1 MDERVFTI
9 TVGGR
14 AGEGVKKA
22 AQVIAHIFCAAGWN
36 VCQADDYQSLIRG
49 GHNFSTVSTSQTP
62 VYCAHQNHDLLICFD
77 QRSIDKHLKRL
88 KDGALLFY
96 NSDEAQCEQGIPIPM
111 NSLMKKHYH
120 GASNVSLAALAI
132 FAALAGMTQEQLQEQ
147 IVQQYRRDI
156 EENTA
161 YAMEIYGMVSQRC
174 DYGLDWSVN
183 KPFHFV
189 SGIQAIIL
197 GASKAGLDFFY
208 GYPMTPASSLLH
220 YAALKQESLNLF
232 AIHAESELA
241 AINMALGSAMAGCRT
256 AVGSSG
262 GGFALMQEGFSAAGM
277 VEAPLLCI
285 LSSRPGPATGASTYT
300 AQEDLFFA
308 LHQGHGEFG
317 RVVASPD
324 SNNRALSLSAELL
337 ALAWELQIPTI
348 LLTEKHLSEGMADIG
363 MNHPE
368 LPEAK
373 ELPGTAGASYQR
385 YAATPNGVSPLV
397 FPGHKCAPDTVV
409 KWTTLE
415 HLENGVRSDSAADIK
430 AMKDKRGIKAKAIQE
445 ACKRYQTTA
454 EYGEGEL
461 LVFAYGSTVLELR
474 EAQKYSQ
481 RPFKIIAPIY
491 LEPFPHEKL
500 EQYRGKEVV
509 VVEHSQSG
517 LFAQFLKIKLDVQV
531 KHLINKYDGRAFDPI
546 ELAKQIEELQDA

>member
-161 YAMEIYGMVSQRC
+161 HAMEIYGMVSQRC
-174 DYGLDWSVN
+174 DYGLIEREQAL
-183 KPFHFV
+183 PLV
-189 SGIQAIIL
+189 SETRPSSL
-197 GASKAGLDFFY
+197 GQQAGLDFLWISHDACIFLV
-208 GYPMTPASSLLH
+208 TLRCAS
-220 YAALKQESLNLF
+220 QESLNLF

-256 AVGSSG
+256 AVGSRRRVC
-262 GGFALMQEGFSAAGM
+262 LEEGFSAAGM
-277 VEAPLLCI
+277 VEAPHSI

-300 AQEDLFFA
+300 AQEDLF
-308 LHQGHGEFG
+308 LPCIRGM
-317 RVVASPD
+317 V
-324 SNNRALSLSAELL
+324 NLAEWWFLL
-337 ALAWELQIPTI
+337 IVTTEL
-348 LLTEKHLSEGMADIG
+348 
-363 MNHPE
+363 
-368 LPEAK
+368 
-373 ELPGTAGASYQR
+373 
-385 YAATPNGVSPLV
+385 
-397 FPGHKCAPDTVV
+397 
-409 KWTTLE
+409 
-415 HLENGVRSDSAADIK
+415 
-430 AMKDKRGIKAKAIQE
+430 
-445 ACKRYQTTA
+445 
-454 EYGEGEL
+454 
-461 LVFAYGSTVLELR
+461 
-474 EAQKYSQ
+474 
-481 RPFKIIAPIY
+481 
-491 LEPFPHEKL
+491 
-500 EQYRGKEVV
+500 
-509 VVEHSQSG
+509 
-517 LFAQFLKIKLDVQV
+517 
-531 KHLINKYDGRAFDPI
+531 
-546 ELAKQIEELQDA
+546 